1 MLRTLRERAVKIDIA
16 RCIYRQ
22 VLLTYPEKEVW
33 KMTLGKIIV
42 LYREW
47 KKDHGI
53 KDVNITLD
61 DVIPL

>member
-1 MLRTLRERAVKIDIA
+1 
-16 RCIYRQ
+16 
-22 VLLTYPEKEVW
+22 
-33 KMTLGKIIV
+33 MTLGKIIV